1 MPLSRSPLGS
11 QSWREL
17 ERRAEAAYAAMYEA
31 PPRSV
36 KDCWDDARLFFG
48 KAIEAAGRAGA
59 PGEVA
64 RLKRRLSEVAA
75 VYARQFRHV
84 GW

>member
-1 MPLSRSPLGS
+1 MPCSRPPLGPEP
-11 QSWREL
+11 WRES
-17 ERRAEAAYAAMYEA
+17 ERMAEAAYAAMYEA

-36 KDCWDDARLFFG
+36 KDCCDDARRHFG
-48 KAIEAAGRAGA
+48 KAIEAAERAGA
-59 PGEVA
+59 ADEAA